1 MMRRNGAATC
11 TIGSHNNETSVLHTV
26 GNQRSMSATRGEAE
40 WSAASGVYLVF
51 EENEERID
59 SNVAVRGMLLPIMP
73 WR

>member
-1 MMRRNGAATC
+1 
-11 TIGSHNNETSVLHTV
+11 
-26 GNQRSMSATRGEAE
+26 MSATRGEAE
-40 WSAASGVYLVF
+40 WSAASGVYHVF